1 MPHLIREGSEGL
13 SSDPDGA
20 RTRLLAGTTILGRAS
35 KCDVCIP
42 DTSLSREHA
51 RFDVGPDGTF
61 VTDMGSR
68 NGTSVDGLAVTSAR
82 LKNGSLLRCGNVIF
96 RFEDDPVEVTSS
108 AGAYEDSLRELL
120 DVGPAHEGTI
130 RIKTA
135 SPEQRARKKLDIL
148 LAVSRILSSP
158 EPIEKVLERV
168 FDLLFQIFDIDRA
181 ALLLADEA
189 TGELAPRLSRAKRGD
204 VDPATPIYS
213 RQIVESAFAGQGG
226 VISSDATLDPRFM
239 EAGSVRITGIRS
251 SMCVPLPS
259 RTRTLGVLYVDHLSG
274 SNRYGPEDLEFLAG
288 FGAQAAV
295 AIENGRLYARLEE
308 EAVRRTSLLRFF
320 PPSLVGPL
328 LSSAGSGLE
337 TMDSNVTVLFSDISG
352 FTSLSS
358 QLTSREV
365 VGLLN
370 RYFPV
375 MAEIVFRYEGTL
387 EKYIGDALMAIWGA
401 PIPRPDD
408 ADRAV
413 AAAVEMQAA
422 ITRLN
427 ASRPNY
433 SPLAIHI
440 GLNSGPVTFGNIGS
454 ADYVQFAAIGD
465 TTNVSSRI
473 CNVASPGEIVASGS
487 TVACLTPGRWNLAA
501 LPPATVKGK
510 DRPVNVYLVRGP
522 SGTRPPARPVGEGL
536 DQTASL
542 R

>member
-1 MPHLIREGSEGL
+1 MARLILEQTDGSGAPAEPRPIRLREGC
-13 SSDPDGA
+13 
-20 RTRLLAGTTILGRAS
+20 TTLGRSS

-51 RFDVGPDGTF
+51 RIDIGPDGTT

-68 NGTSVDGLAVTSAR
+68 NGTSVDGLRVRTAPLKHGARLQCGAVVFRFEEERPDTSTSAR
-82 LKNGSLLRCGNVIF
+82 
-96 RFEDDPVEVTSS
+96 T
-108 AGAYEDSLRELL
+108 YEESLRELL
-120 DVGPAHEGTI
+120 DDGPEREGTI
-130 RIKTA
+130 RIRAA
-135 SPEQRARKKLDIL
+135 SPEQRFRKKLDIL

-158 EPIEKVLERV
+158 EPIELILERV

-189 TGELAPRLSRAKRGD
+189 TGELSPRLARSKQGN
-204 VDPATPIYS
+204 VDPAQPIYS
-213 RQIVESAFAGQGG
+213 RQIVENAFISPGG
-226 VISSDATLDPRFM
+226 VLSTDATLDPRFM
-239 EAGSVRITGIRS
+239 ESGSVRITGIRS

-259 RTRTLGVLYVDHLSG
+259 RTQTLGVLYVDHLSG
-274 SNRYGPEDLEFLAG
+274 SNRYGQEDLEFLAG
-288 FGAQAAV
+288 FAAQAAV

-308 EAVRRTSLLRFF
+308 ETVRRTSLLRFF
-320 PPSLVGPL
+320 PPALVGPL
-328 LSSAGSGLE
+328 LKTGGSELP
-337 TMDSNVTVLFSDISG
+337 TMDADVTILFSDISG

-358 QLTSREV
+358 RMKSREV

-375 MAEIVFRYEGTL
+375 MSEIVFRHEGTL

-401 PIPRPDD
+401 PVPHPDA
-408 ADRAV
+408 ADRAL

-422 ITRLN
+422 VKVLN

-433 SPLAIHI
+433 PPLAIHI
-440 GLNSGPVTFGNIGS
+440 GLNTGPVTFGNIGS
-454 ADYVQFAAIGD
+454 ANYVQFAAIGD

-473 CNVASPGEIVASGS
+473 CNVAGPGEIVVTGA
-487 TVACLTPGRWNLAA
+487 TLRALKPGRWNLAP

-510 DRPVNVYLVRGP
+510 DHPVDVYLVRGVAGP
-522 SGTRPPARPVGEGL
+522 FPAPGAPL
-536 DQTASL
+536 DETTPRS